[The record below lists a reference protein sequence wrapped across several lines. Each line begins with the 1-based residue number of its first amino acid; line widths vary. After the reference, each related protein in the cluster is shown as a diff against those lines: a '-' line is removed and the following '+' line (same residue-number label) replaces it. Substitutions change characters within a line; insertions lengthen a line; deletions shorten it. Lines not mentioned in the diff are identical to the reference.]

1 MTSSDQQRSP
11 IARRV
16 LMLALVVLVVICAYI
31 AGWYYLADRLKTS
44 ANESLRDIREAGGE
58 ADCVD
63 QSVQG
68 FPFRLGLFCNGVL
81 YSTPAKDVQI
91 KAGAFRSAA
100 QIYDPR
106 TIVGELDGP
115 MNAEL
120 PGLVPL
126 SVSWNLMHASIR
138 LAEPLPSAVSVEGRD
153 VVVAEASGG
162 QGLFKAENAQIH
174 MRANNADV
182 DLAARFT
189 NLRLSGSA
197 DAEGAPG
204 LNAEGTMTV
213 LDGVALATSPQAI
226 ELGYKTQIR
235 EMKLSFGPEASIGL
249 SGPLSV
255 DSSGLIDAELTL
267 TARQPIAIARVLT
280 ALFPEQRK
288 EIEMASSGLT
298 MLGSSPSLPL
308 TIAKGRASIAFITL
322 GDIPPL
328 RP

>member
-1 MTSSDQQRSP
+1 MTSSDQQGSP
-11 IARRV
+11 IFRRV
-16 LMLALVVLVVICAYI
+16 LILALVVIVVICAYI
-31 AGWYYLADRLKTS
+31 AGWYYLAGRLETS
-44 ANESLRDIREAGGE
+44 ANHTLRDIRAAGGE

-63 QSVQG
+63 QTVQG
-68 FPFRLGLFCNGVL
+68 FPFRIGLFCNGVL
-81 YSTPAKDVQI
+81 YSTPAKDVRI

-115 MNAEL
+115 MEAVL

-126 SVSWNLMHASIR
+126 SLSWNLMHASVR

-153 VVVAEASGG
+153 VVVGESESG

-174 MRANNADV
+174 MRANNSDV
-182 DLAARFT
+182 DLAARFA
-189 NLRLSGSA
+189 NLRFTGST
-197 DAEGAPG
+197 DEGAPG
-204 LNAEGTMTV
+204 LNAEGNMTV
-213 LDGVALATSPQAI
+213 FDGVTLATSPQAM
-226 ELGYKTQIR
+226 ELGYKTEIR
-235 EMKLSFGPEASIGL
+235 TLTLSFGPDASIGV

-255 DSSGLIDAELTL
+255 DSSGLIDAQLTL

-298 MLGSSPSLPL
+298 MLGSAPTLPL

>member
-1 MTSSDQQRSP
+1 MTSSDQQGSP
-11 IARRV
+11 IFRRV
-16 LMLALVVLVVICAYI
+16 LILALVVLVVVCGYI

-44 ANESLRDIREAGGE
+44 ATNSLQDIRAAGGE

-63 QSVQG
+63 QTVQG
-68 FPFRLGLFCNGVL
+68 FPFRLGLFCSSVN
-81 YSTPAKDVQI
+81 YATPDKDVRIQ
-91 KAGAFRSAA
+91 AGAFRSAA

-115 MNAEL
+115 MNAQL

-126 SVSWNLMHASIR
+126 SLSWNLMHASVR
-138 LAEPLPSAVSVEGRD
+138 MAEPLPSAISVEGRD
-153 VVVAEASGG
+153 VVVGEAASG

-174 MRANNADV
+174 MRANENDV

-189 NLRLSGSA
+189 NLRLTGIG
-197 DAEGAPG
+197 DAEGTPG
-204 LNAEGTMTV
+204 LNADGNMTV
-213 LDGVALATSPQAI
+213 FDGVTLATSAQAI

-235 EMKLSFGPEASIGL
+235 ALTLSFGPDASIGV

-255 DSSGLIDAELTL
+255 DPSGLIDAQLTL

-298 MLGSSPSLPL
+298 MLGSAPTLPL

>member
-1 MTSSDQQRSP
+1 MTSSDQQGSP
-11 IARRV
+11 IFRRILV
-16 LMLALVVLVVICAYI
+16 LALVVLVVICAYI
-31 AGWYYLADRLKTS
+31 AGWYYLAGRLESS
-44 ANESLRDIREAGGE
+44 ANRSLRDIRAAGGE

-63 QSVQG
+63 QTVQG
-68 FPFRLGLFCNGVL
+68 FPFRIGLFCNGVL
-81 YSTPAKDVQI
+81 YSTPARDVQL

-100 QIYDPR
+100 QVYDPR

-115 MNAEL
+115 MEAVL

-126 SVSWNLMHASIR
+126 SLSWNLMHASVR

-153 VVVAEASGG
+153 VVVGESAGG
-162 QGLFKAENAQIH
+162 EGLFKAENAQVH
-174 MRANNADV
+174 MRANNSDV

-189 NLRLSGSA
+189 NLRLNGAS

-204 LNAEGTMTV
+204 LNAEGNMTV
-213 LDGVALATSPQAI
+213 FDGVTLATSPQAI
-226 ELGYKTQIR
+226 ELGYKTEIR
-235 EMKLSFGPEASIGL
+235 ALTLSFGPDASIGL

-255 DSSGLIDAELTL
+255 DSSGLIDAQLTL

-298 MLGSSPSLPL
+298 MLGNAPSLPL